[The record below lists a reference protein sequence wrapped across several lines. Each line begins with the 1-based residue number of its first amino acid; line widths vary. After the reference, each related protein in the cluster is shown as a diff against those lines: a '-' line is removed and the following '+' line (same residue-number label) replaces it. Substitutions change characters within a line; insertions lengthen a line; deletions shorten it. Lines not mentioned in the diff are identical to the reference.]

1 MIEKKDFL
9 KLNKMIFDMIYKL
22 TDDEIVEVLNGNM
35 KIGILKKKKKAVS
48 KDINSNEE
56 IASISDD
63 IKKFETRKEAEEYLS
78 KKKFTIKLLRQI
90 AKYNNIYISSK
101 CRKNEIIDEIIE
113 GIIGMRLKFNALND

>member
-1 MIEKKDFL
+1 
-9 KLNKMIFDMIYKL
+9 MIYKL

-113 GIIGMRLKFNALND
+113 GIIGMRMQFNALND